1 MWGDT
6 KWLYVDWL
14 ETVWR
19 DAQCTF
25 ISICVCLPSIGCIL
39 LGLAACILKKDHPQ
53 WMNTLISL
61 FFKLVSIMVIHPT
74 NKLLDT
80 DYTCISIYVYIYI
93 YITLNIYKYIPP
105 KSNLVYKNPGISVHT
120 SCHICPTG
128 QQAPDQLS
136 SPSSRSQGSWQRHPS
151 WLFFFAQLSEK
162 LLPLKNISQN
172 GNLPQVG
179 VKIKNIWNHHLD

>member
-1 MWGDT
+1 MDQHFKLAWFSLQSCLPKGGQVTKSFWTAMSFSTLKRVTVFQRIGGGHEPPKKSWINPTNQTDGPIQPYHEEMWGDT

-61 FFKLVSIMVIHPT
+61 FFKLVSIMVIMVYS
-74 NKLLDT
+74 DT
-80 DYTCISIYVYIYI
+80 P
-93 YITLNIYKYIPP
+93 N
-105 KSNLVYKNPGISVHT
+105 
-120 SCHICPTG
+120 
-128 QQAPDQLS
+128 Q
-136 SPSSRSQGSWQRHPS
+136 
-151 WLFFFAQLSEK
+151 
-162 LLPLKNISQN
+162 
-172 GNLPQVG
+172 
-179 VKIKNIWNHHLD
+179 